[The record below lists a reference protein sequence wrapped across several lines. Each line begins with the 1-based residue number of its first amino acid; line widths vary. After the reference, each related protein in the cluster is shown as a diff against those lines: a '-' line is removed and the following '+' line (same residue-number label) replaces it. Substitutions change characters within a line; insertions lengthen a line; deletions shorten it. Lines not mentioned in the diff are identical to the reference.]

1 METLQPQQTPTET
14 RPILYGKERL
24 IQDIRDFVGKDGYIP
39 LTEHGN
45 QPTMNIYAVDE
56 NGVILRFPIGKER
69 KRRIDFPE
77 MDETVLTNV
86 ILELFRYQN
95 WCHLYA

>member
-1 METLQPQQTPTET
+1 MKTLQPLQTPTET

-24 IQDIRDFVGKDGYIP
+24 IQDIRDFVGKGGYIP

-56 NGVILRFPIGKER
+56 NGVIFRFPIGKER
-69 KRRIDFPE
+69 KRRADFPE
-77 MDETVLTNV
+77 MNETMLINV